1 MSSIVEKFI
10 ADEGVVESFSG
21 TGQLA
26 LELLASNPLV
36 GFCLAHN
43 RIFHKPASLQPLI
56 AARSQLQKPQRE
68 ILSWLGFKPATEA
81 VAKVGRKCVPE
92 SLTLERALQLRRIL
106 VDDETRGLLAHL
118 HRINAGVIELVA
130 SRQLSSAITPQLLN
144 AVASNDD
151 EVTNADTAMLLRDIL
166 RMRSM
171 VRYKK
176 DPLRPFHSKH
186 RIVKE
191 HDRLSTELYERG
203 MSSQTRLIFPHHPIG
218 GWQRPGEQIT
228 PIHSSDALLA
238 LGREQHNCVASYQ
251 DAILGGKIYI
261 YRVEVQGE
269 VCTLSI
275 VDKGNKTYEIGELK
289 AAYNAQPSELTQF
302 VVRRWLSSGERFGQ
316 FNFGVAQRSIATNRW
331 LPSAPLSGGN
341 SNAVEIKPLRNRKM
355 LMTML
360 ENSTAVEY
368 YCDRARRNHEF
379 YYQAVTPQAVHL
391 VVTQRIRGSY
401 RLKEVRRVGGGS
413 VSGDLLVAVSD
424 WLGRTQ
430 GRYR

>member
-10 ADEGVVESFSG
+10 ADEGVVESFSS
-21 TGQLA
+21 TGQPA

-36 GFCLAHN
+36 GFCLANN

-68 ILSWLGFKPATEA
+68 ILNWLGFKPATEA
-81 VAKVGRKCVPE
+81 VAKVGRKCIPE

-106 VDDETRGLLAHL
+106 VDDETRGSLAHL

-144 AVASNDD
+144 AVASNDE
-151 EVTNADTAMLLRDIL
+151 EVINADTAMLLRDAL
-166 RMRSM
+166 RMRSLLQH
-171 VRYKK
+171 K
-176 DPLRPFHSKH
+176 DPLQPFQSIH

-191 HDRLSTELYERG
+191 HDRLSTELNARG
-203 MSSQTRLIFPHHPIG
+203 MSSPTRLIFPHHPIS

-228 PIHSSDALLA
+228 PIHSSDALQA

-251 DAILGGKIYI
+251 EAILGGEIYI

-275 VDKGNKTYEIGELK
+275 VDKGNKIYEIGELK

-302 VVRRWLSSGERFGQ
+302 VVRRWLNSGERFGQ
-316 FNFGVAQRSIATNRW
+316 LNLVGAQRSLTINKW

-341 SNAVEIKPLRNRKM
+341 SNAVEIKPLHDRKM

-360 ENSTAVEY
+360 GNSTAVEY
-368 YCDRARRNHEF
+368 YCDRAHRNHEF
-379 YYQAVTPQAVHL
+379 YYHAVTPQAVHL
-391 VVTQRIRGSY
+391 VVTQRVRGSY

-413 VSGDLLVAVSD
+413 VNGDLLVAISD